1 MARAKYI
8 LFIIS
13 VSVSVYAAPQ
23 IEQPLDWQ
31 SRLNIEHEL
40 VGKIWSSY
48 SSWSIKRKKNLFRY
62 LNIRLIILSIME
74 CDLKVLVYLYTPFQK
89 R

>member
-1 MARAKYI
+1 MAVAKYI

-13 VSVSVYAAPQ
+13 VSVNVYAAPQ

-40 VGKIWSSY
+40 VGKIWSS
-48 SSWSIKRKKNLFRY
+48 KRQEFITTPY
-62 LNIRLIILSIME
+62 LT
-74 CDLKVLVYLYTPFQK
+74 D
-89 R
+89 